1 MTNEISIK
9 NLSYEYKSGEKVLNE
24 IDLEVSKGDF
34 IGVIGHTGSGKS
46 TLLKHLNGILRKTS
60 GSVEILGNRID
71 KESKRLNNI
80 RKRIGVI
87 FQFPEEQLFSETS
100 REDIYFAPRNFKI
113 SEEDIA
119 KNLKELI
126 PSLKLTEEILEKP
139 FFELSGGEKRKV
151 SIASIM
157 VSKPE
162 ILVLDEPTI
171 GLDYESKEELLK
183 LLKEI
188 NDKGTTIIVVTHDLS
203 TMWEYLDRVV
213 LLEGGKKIFDDK
225 KIELLKKKKYFKG
238 KKIFFPEFI
247 EYLDTYG
254 LLKGNEDRVI
264 NKEKALEIIEENLEV
279 IKKTK
284 DDRNE

>member
-9 NLSYEYKSGEKVLNE
+9 NLTYEYKSDEKVLNE
-24 IDLEVSKGDF
+24 IDLEVSKGEF
-34 IGVIGHTGSGKS
+34 IGIIGHTGSGKS
-46 TLLKHLNGILRKTS
+46 TLLKHLNGILRKTG
-60 GSVEILGNRID
+60 GSVEVLGNKID

-113 SEEDIA
+113 PEGEIE
-119 KNLKELI
+119 KNLKELM
-126 PSLKLTEEILEKP
+126 PSLRLTEEILEKP

-183 LLKEI
+183 LLKDI
-188 NDKGTTIIVVTHDLS
+188 NERGTTIIVVTHDLS
-203 TMWEYLDRVV
+203 TMWEYLGRVV
-213 LLEGGKKIFDDK
+213 FLEGGEKIFDDK
-225 KIELLKKKKYFKG
+225 KIELLKKKKDFKG
-238 KKIFFPEFI
+238 KKIFFPEFV
-247 EYLDTYG
+247 EYLDSYN

-264 NKEKALEIIEENLEV
+264 NKEKALEIVEENLEA
-279 IKKTK
+279 IKKI
-284 DDRNE
+284 RNDINE